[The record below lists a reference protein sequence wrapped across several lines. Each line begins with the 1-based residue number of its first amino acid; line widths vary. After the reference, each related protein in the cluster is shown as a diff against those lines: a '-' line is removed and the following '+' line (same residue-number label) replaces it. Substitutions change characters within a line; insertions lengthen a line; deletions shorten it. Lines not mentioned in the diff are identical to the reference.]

1 VADFPDLLHP
11 TPALLADRYR
21 LQEEIGRGGAA
32 CVYLAEDL
40 KYGRKVALKVL
51 RPGPGGGY
59 EPGRFLREIRIAARL
74 SHPQILPL
82 HDSGESGGHLFFVM
96 PYAGCESLRGRL
108 SREGPLPVDEALRIT
123 RAVAGALA
131 YAHRHGVIHRDI
143 KPENILLQ
151 EGEPVVA
158 DFGVAT
164 AISAAGGDSVYVTD
178 HGFAVGTPAYMS
190 PEQATAEPGL
200 DGRSDQYSLA
210 CVLYEMLVG
219 EPPFAGSGARA
230 TMARHAVET
239 PVPAGTRRPNVPG
252 AVERALTRAL
262 GKEPKDR
269 FESMADFAEA
279 LSAPAAEQPQPLISA
294 ARTIAVLPFVNAAA
308 DPELEY
314 LSDGITD
321 ELIYALGKVEGL
333 NVASRTSV
341 FALKGVREDVR
352 ALGARLDVSAVL
364 EGTVRRSGAR
374 LRVTVQLTGV
384 ADGRTLWSERYDR
397 ALADAFEIQD
407 DIARTIVSTL
417 RSTLLR
423 DLGDAAPVRYT
434 SNPAAYHL
442 YLKGRFWWNRRTQA
456 ALTEG
461 IKYFEQAIAQD
472 PGYAL
477 AYTGLSDSYALHLD
491 YRGAPVREGMERA
504 KAMALKALELDES
517 LAEAHTSLGW
527 VTFVYDW
534 DWASAGAQFRRAIEL
549 NPRYSVARQWYSWF
563 LLAMGRTDEALA
575 EGRMA
580 LELDPA
586 SVSIRRGMGW
596 LEYYARRPA
605 LALEHLRKAVEM
617 NPTAEEN
624 HRLLGLAYLSMGLLD
639 PAEAAFRE
647 AIATSDSPALS
658 TAGLGRVAARRGE
671 PDQARA
677 VLQRLQDWT
686 RDRYVNPAAFAMVHI
701 ELGEIDEAFAWLE
714 RAYQDRRGWLAYLKV
729 EPDFDPL
736 RADPRFAQF
745 LGRMR
750 LA

>member
-1 VADFPDLLHP
+1 
-11 TPALLADRYR
+11 
-21 LQEEIGRGGAA
+21 
-32 CVYLAEDL
+32 
-40 KYGRKVALKVL
+40 
-51 RPGPGGGY
+51 
-59 EPGRFLREIRIAARL
+59 
-74 SHPQILPL
+74 
-82 HDSGESGGHLFFVM
+82 
-96 PYAGCESLRGRL
+96 
-108 SREGPLPVDEALRIT
+108 
-123 RAVAGALA
+123 
-131 YAHRHGVIHRDI
+131 
-143 KPENILLQ
+143 
-151 EGEPVVA
+151 
-158 DFGVAT
+158 
-164 AISAAGGDSVYVTD
+164 
-178 HGFAVGTPAYMS
+178 
-190 PEQATAEPGL
+190 
-200 DGRSDQYSLA
+200 
-210 CVLYEMLVG
+210 
-219 EPPFAGSGARA
+219 
-230 TMARHAVET
+230 
-239 PVPAGTRRPNVPG
+239 
-252 AVERALTRAL
+252 
-262 GKEPKDR
+262 
-269 FESMADFAEA
+269 
-279 LSAPAAEQPQPLISA
+279 
-294 ARTIAVLPFVNAAA
+294 
-308 DPELEY
+308 
-314 LSDGITD
+314 
-321 ELIYALGKVEGL
+321 
-333 NVASRTSV
+333 
-341 FALKGVREDVR
+341 
-352 ALGARLDVSAVL
+352 VSAVL

-442 YLKGRFWWNRRTQA
+442 YLKGRYWWNRRTQA
-456 ALTEG
+456 ALSEG

-472 PGYAL
+472 PGFAL

-534 DWASAGAQFRRAIEL
+534 DWAAAGAQFRRAIEL

-647 AIATSDSPALS
+647 AIANSDSPALS
-658 TAGLGRVAARRGE
+658 TAGLGRVAARRG
-671 PDQARA
+671 DAARA
-677 VLQRLQDWT
+677 REVLDQLQGWT

-701 ELGEIDEAFAWLE
+701 ELKELDPAFQWLE

-736 RADPRFAQF
+736 RADPRFAGF
-745 LGRMR
+745 LARMR